1 MAGLLARPSPSV
13 RVNVG
18 VLAATL
24 LPLELYLGEFG
35 TQPIA
40 TSNTSR
46 IGAIATIL
54 LFPVFVS
61 MPHVSSNSDRNLS
74 ARISPQVRRKS
85 CRSDPENAC
94 QSAFRRPLHY
104 GSDDQNFC
112 STDAPFAGSWS
123 IHQWLRPASSAM
135 PAPARSP
142 AALAPST
149 ERKGSSVGSR
159 TRPVA
164 G

>member
-1 MAGLLARPSPSV
+1 MPSV

-18 VLAATL
+18 VVAATV

-74 ARISPQVRRKS
+74 AGISPQVRQKS
-85 CRSDPENAC
+85 CRSGPRKCLAE
-94 QSAFRRPLHY
+94 RLLRPVHY
-104 GSDDQNFC
+104 GSEDQNFC
-112 STDAPFAGSWS
+112 
-123 IHQWLRPASSAM
+123 
-135 PAPARSP
+135 
-142 AALAPST
+142 
-149 ERKGSSVGSR
+149 
-159 TRPVA
+159 
-164 G
+164 

>member
-61 MPHVSSNSDRNLS
+61 MPHVSSNTDRNLS
-74 ARISPQVRRKS
+74 AGISPQVRQKS
-85 CRSDPENAC
+85 CRSGPEIAY
-94 QSAFRRPLHY
+94 QSGL
-104 GSDDQNFC
+104 
-112 STDAPFAGSWS
+112 
-123 IHQWLRPASSAM
+123 
-135 PAPARSP
+135 
-142 AALAPST
+142 
-149 ERKGSSVGSR
+149 GSR
-159 TRPVA
+159 TAMRVRTRISATPTRPSLDPGA
-164 G
+164 STS